1 MSIEFFK
8 QQTEYLL
15 FGCIFN
21 ITPAF
26 IFNKFSMKKLTSALL
41 VPALLVHTIGVQ
53 GIFEFIPSAHAYHS
67 SENLIKSQDV
77 IGTSIHDTMNV
88 SFKGSVLQKVLNEVI
103 SKETNTSRSST
114 QNITIGEMK
123 AIKLEKE
130 SFDSFSSN
138 ATDYFFRKNIKNLE
152 GIQYLVNVKTLN
164 L

>member
-1 MSIEFFK
+1 
-8 QQTEYLL
+8 
-15 FGCIFN
+15 
-21 ITPAF
+21 
-26 IFNKFSMKKLTSALL
+26 MKKLASALL
-41 VPALLVHTIGVQ
+41 VPALLVNAVGVQ
-53 GIFEFIPSAHAYHS
+53 SIFEFMPTAHAYHS
-67 SENLIKSQDV
+67 SENPINSQDV
-77 IGTSIHDTMNV
+77 IGTSMHDTMNV
-88 SFKGSVLQKVLNEVI
+88 SFKDSALQKVLNEVI

-130 SFDSFSSN
+130 SFDSFSLG

>member
-1 MSIEFFK
+1 MRRLFFK
-8 QQTEYLL
+8 K
-15 FGCIFN
+15 FN
-21 ITPAF
+21 
-26 IFNKFSMKKLTSALL
+26 MKKLASALL
-41 VPALLVHTIGVQ
+41 VPALLVNAVGVQ
-53 GIFEFIPSAHAYHS
+53 SIFEFMPTAHAYHS
-67 SENLIKSQDV
+67 SENPIKSQDV

-88 SFKGSVLQKVLNEVI
+88 SFKDPALQKVLNEVI

-130 SFDSFSSN
+130 SFDSFSLG